1 MVLGV
6 LNFVFLNFFF
16 LFKGMVDNFLKEILD
31 LLIDVDF
38 INFFVVVNGF
48 IGDIEVEN
56 WLREVEWNYY
66 IDNLWEEIFFD
77 LEFVL
82 KRLR

>member
-1 MVLGV
+1 
-6 LNFVFLNFFF
+6 
-16 LFKGMVDNFLKEILD
+16 MVDNFLKEILD

>member
-1 MVLGV
+1 
-6 LNFVFLNFFF
+6 
-16 LFKGMVDNFLKEILD
+16 MVDNFLKEILD

-38 INFFVVVNGF
+38 ISFFVVVNGF

-77 LEFVL
+77 LEFVF